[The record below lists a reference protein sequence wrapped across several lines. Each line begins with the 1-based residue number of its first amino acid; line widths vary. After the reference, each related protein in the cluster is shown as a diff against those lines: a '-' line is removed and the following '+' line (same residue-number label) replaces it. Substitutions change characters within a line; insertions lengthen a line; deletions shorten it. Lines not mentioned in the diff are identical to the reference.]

1 LCHTILAFARD
12 RRLAIVIGMD
22 AKLSEFLK
30 KKLLVITGK
39 GGAGKS
45 LLALALAHRLAASGK
60 KVWLV
65 ELGRGREKAFSRLP
79 SLVGKKELSHK
90 PTEVKLP
97 GTSERIHVSVLDPAR
112 CLAEYVDLKLPTG
125 GLAGLL
131 LGNSVTASFL
141 EVVPGLP
148 DLVAVG
154 KLWHELA
161 HPEKGQ
167 GFDVVVFD
175 APATGHAIS
184 LLSAPNN
191 FRRITKVGPIFRDA
205 TLMTD
210 FLANPEQTGIGLVT
224 LPEEMSIQ
232 ETLETEK
239 ILGKSFVAPLVFVN
253 KLFPELKELEDQGK
267 DSLPWKAYAYSQTRS
282 ERERETIKE
291 LGRQHKELVPY
302 FFPEPEAEPLF
313 LRISEALA

>member
-1 LCHTILAFARD
+1 M
-12 RRLAIVIGMD
+12 G
-22 AKLSEFLK
+22 AKLSDFLE
-30 KKLLVITGK
+30 KKLIVVTGK

-45 LLALALAHRLAASGK
+45 LLALAMAHRLAASGK

-65 ELGRGREKAFSRLP
+65 ELGRGRERAFSRLP
-79 SLVGKKELSHK
+79 GLVGKKELGHK
-90 PTEVKLP
+90 ATEVRLAGSK
-97 GTSERIHVSVLDPAR
+97 EKIFVSVLDPAR

-125 GLAGLL
+125 GLAGVL
-131 LGNSVTASFL
+131 LGNNVTASFL

-148 DLVAVG
+148 DLVAIG

-161 HPEKGQ
+161 HPEKAEGY
-167 GFDVVVFD
+167 DAIVFD

-205 TLMTD
+205 SLMAE
-210 FLANPEQTGIGLVT
+210 FLKDPEKTGIGLVT

-239 ILGKSFVAPLVFVN
+239 IFSKNFAAPFVFVN
-253 KLFPELKELEDQGK
+253 KLFPELESFESEGK
-267 DSLPWKAYAYSQTRS
+267 QSLVWKAYAYAK
-282 ERERETIKE
+282 ERADREHESLSE
-291 LGRQHKELVPY
+291 LGRLPKKLLPY
-302 FFPEPEAEPLF
+302 FFPEPDANPLY
-313 LRISEALA
+313 LRISEALQ